1 MNEPNALARELFAG
15 RRVATL
21 ATRNE
26 DDSIHLTPVW
36 FIFEAGQL
44 FVGTNSGSRKAR
56 NIEARGTAT
65 LLIDTRSAGTE
76 RWASASGRA
85 EIVRGAEA
93 AEINARIL
101 RRYLTMAAI
110 EDPRVG
116 PAFGATDDVTIRIRP
131 DTWRSWNS
139 KELDAQY
146 FGGILTATPGK
157 WFLPLE

>member
-1 MNEPNALARELFAG
+1 LF
-15 RRVATL
+15 
-21 ATRNE
+21 
-26 DDSIHLTPVW
+26 I
-36 FIFEAGQL
+36 
-44 FVGTNSGSRKAR
+44 GTNSGSRKAR
-56 NIEARGTAT
+56 NIEARPAAT

-76 RWASASGRA
+76 RWASASGPA

-116 PAFGATDDVTIRIRP
+116 PAFAATDDVNIRIRP
-131 DTWRSWNS
+131 DTWRTWNS
-139 KELDAQY
+139 RDLDAQY